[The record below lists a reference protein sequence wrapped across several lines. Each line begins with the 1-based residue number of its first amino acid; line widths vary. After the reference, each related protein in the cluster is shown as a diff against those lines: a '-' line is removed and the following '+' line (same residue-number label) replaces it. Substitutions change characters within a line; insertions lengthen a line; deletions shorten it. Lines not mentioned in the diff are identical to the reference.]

1 MLRSTGG
8 GRGVRGVTIN
18 DVARVANQGSSGM
31 RGGYTFEA
39 PTPAYDPTE
48 FARLVIGGPAP
59 TYGEKYGGYPTL
71 GMLESAVQGIGSLI
85 PQAQQQ
91 ALAQAAQREADL
103 VGAASQQLLFQPG
116 TAASRSYENL
126 RNTLGQPLSSAPGV
140 ASAQAQ
146 LATLQ
151 ARRSAFDPAVAGLEA
166 MQEYE
171 NRLRRSRITEEDFL
185 DSYLPTRAA
194 QRAEYADLQRLVGN
208 APAEIGGD
216 SGNFFDR
223 ALAEAQARKDVR
235 DATYAEAMNRRNAV
249 AFAGTEQGQFVNPV
263 TGETEIGMV
272 TPVGGTGLQSIY
284 DVARSQ
290 ATPGVRQQL
299 GQQLA
304 EQVDP
309 LRQFAAELAATP
321 MSQYL
326 QQIANTQFGVDP
338 ALAAGMFGP
347 QADINFMQEQMDLAE
362 AQMKFN
368 MMQAGFNPNATTE
381 EIVFQTGGPNA
392 LAQYQQFQYES
403 AMEKANEGP
412 ATAEEEAFD
421 LEVANN
427 LGVSVK
433 SAAGDLPD
441 RLAREALTDQEFV
454 DFMAQS
460 RDGLLQSGALTIEQ
474 QKNAIRDIGR
484 QYYEQ
489 TGDAV
494 KAQILVNILMSF
506 EFLQAFGG

>member
-1 MLRSTGG
+1 MLRNTGG
-8 GRGVRGVTIN
+8 GRGVRGVTVD

-31 RGGYTFEA
+31 RGGYSFSRPSTG
-39 PTPAYDPTE
+39 PAYDPSE
-48 FARLVIGGPAP
+48 FAKLVIGGPAP

-71 GMLESAVQGIGSLI
+71 GMLESAVQGIASLI

-91 ALAQAAQREADL
+91 ALLEADIAQSGL
-103 VGAASQQLLFQPG
+103 IAGAQSAARDEYRRLQQEL
-116 TAASRSYENL
+116 TS
-126 RNTLGQPLSSAPGV
+126 PLSSSAGV
-140 ASAQAQ
+140 RSAQAR
-146 LATLQ
+146 LAELQ
-151 ARRSAFDPAVAGLEA
+151 ARQAAFDPAIQGLET
-166 MQEYE
+166 MQDYE
-171 NRLRRSRITEEDFL
+171 DRLRRSRIKEEDFL
-185 DSYLPTRAA
+185 ESYLPTRAA
-194 QRAEYADLQRLVGN
+194 QRAEYADLQRLVGE
-208 APAEIGGD
+208 APAEIGD
-216 SGNFFDR
+216 SFFQR
-223 ALAEAQARKDVR
+223 ALAEARAKQDIRN
-235 DATYAEAMNRRNAV
+235 ATYGAAMERMNLVRGAGEAVPQDVYNPATGAVEPLLVPYANQTQGTVEQLTPVASAV
-249 AFAGTEQGQFVNPV
+249 AQRN
-263 TGETEIGMV
+263 
-272 TPVGGTGLQSIY
+272 VGAELQQ
-284 DVARSQ
+284 D
-290 ATPGVRQQL
+290 
-299 GQQLA
+299 LA
-304 EQVDP
+304 QQVDP

-321 MSQYL
+321 MSQYQ
-326 QQIANTQFGVDP
+326 QQIATSQFGLDP
-338 ALAAGMFGP
+338 ALAAGLFGP
-347 QADINFMQEQMDLAE
+347 QADINYMQEQMDLAE

-381 EIVFQTGGPNA
+381 EIIFQTGGPDA
-392 LAQYQQFQYES
+392 LAQYQQFQYDS

-427 LGVSVK
+427 LGVSVTT
-433 SAAGDLPD
+433 AAGDLPD